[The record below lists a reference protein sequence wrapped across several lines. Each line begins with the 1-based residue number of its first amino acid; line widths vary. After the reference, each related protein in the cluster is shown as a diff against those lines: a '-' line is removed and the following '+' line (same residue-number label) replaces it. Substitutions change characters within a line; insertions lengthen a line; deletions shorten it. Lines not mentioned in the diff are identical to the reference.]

1 MRLDILLLP
10 RCVPCADPLPCN
22 CASNEDCIQINRFA
36 FAITSNSTVF
46 SFLLIRDCNTC
57 SQTQCVPRVVTSTQT
72 SSGVS
77 KGATAGAIV
86 GALLFLAIVVA
97 LFLWYRRKMRLR
109 KSIAAQ
115 REGKKDIPA
124 PAETVLNRPDPIEKP
139 PPTDLNTVR
148 VYSVSSN
155 TTINLNPQSQR
166 TSPDIVQ
173 YNPTN
178 NNPFDDGTSIQ
189 TAGTEGTNVIPITL
203 VSPDIHRP
211 SSETTTSTFPVRP
224 VRSPDLNLDHVN
236 VSGDSVR
243 GTTPYAVSQRSG
255 VSGISSR
262 NSFMSNASYSS
273 DFLNE
278 APMIITSHKGAVRQ
292 VLGVVK
298 AEVIK
303 APGSFSPANSSDGL
317 KPPSLASR
325 PSVGSPLASTSF
337 GPADVV
343 KEVDETQLIDP
354 FSDEASVGGNYNASP
369 AASVT
374 TFGHSST
381 GAVHDSHSDWVAETP
396 NLPWSRSNNDSR
408 PSSMS
413 TQSGSVVDITSA
425 KRVNVGLSLNNS
437 QLNPDGTP
445 RSSHRTTVGRLVT
458 PNMTVS
464 ETLHEQQQRALAHAH
479 ARAQAQG
486 VVDQN
491 KRLSGSSVLSG
502 TSTRADSILESF
514 PFVPPSPISNRPVR
528 SPPVSPLG
536 QQSFSGPPSPSGQ
549 QHTINVSPPTP
560 HTQQVFTDQPQDFAD
575 IPLPPPPDRRML
587 GLSTAS
593 QLSTSSS
600 GLGSFPFQI
609 DSGSGL
615 EGAGAP
621 SVFNGR
627 QRASLDTLALTSDLS
642 SYPLGFDRES
652 VQVPPKS

>member
-1 MRLDILLLP
+1 MDRNVLG
-10 RCVPCADPLPCN
+10 
-22 CASNEDCIQINRFA
+22 
-36 FAITSNSTVF
+36 TK
-46 SFLLIRDCNTC
+46 
-57 SQTQCVPRVVTSTQT
+57 T
-72 SSGVS
+72 SSGIS

-86 GALLFLAIVVA
+86 GALLFLAMVVA
-97 LFLWYRRKMRLR
+97 LLIWYRRKMRPR
-109 KSIAAQ
+109 NSIAAQ

-124 PAETVLNRPDPIEKP
+124 PAETVLNRPDPIEKS
-139 PPTDLNTVR
+139 PTELNTVR
-148 VYSVSSN
+148 VYPVSSN
-155 TTINLNPQSQR
+155 TTIDLDPESQR
-166 TSPDIVQ
+166 TSPNNSHH
-173 YNPTN
+173 NPTN
-178 NNPFDDGTSIQ
+178 VNPFDDGTSIQ

-203 VSPDIHRP
+203 VSPDTDRP
-211 SSETTTSTFPVRP
+211 PSEASDSTFPVRP

-236 VSGDSVR
+236 ISGDSVR
-243 GTTPYAVSQRSG
+243 GTAPYAVSQRSG
-255 VSGISSR
+255 VSGVSTR
-262 NSFMSNASYSS
+262 NSFMSNASFSS

-278 APMIITSHKGAVRQ
+278 APMIITPHKGAVRQ

-303 APGSFSPANSSDGL
+303 APGSLSPSNSADGL
-317 KPPSLASR
+317 KPLSLASR

-337 GPADVV
+337 GPADIV
-343 KEVDETQLIDP
+343 KEVDEPQLTDP
-354 FSDEASVGGNYNASP
+354 FCDEASVGGNRNTSP

-381 GAVHDSHSDWVAETP
+381 GAVHDSHSSNWVAETP
-396 NLPWSRSNNDSR
+396 NLPWSRSNDSR

-425 KRVNVGLSLNNS
+425 KRVNVGLSLNRLHSSEVNYE
-437 QLNPDGTP
+437 GTP
-445 RSSHRTTVGRLVT
+445 RSSHRTTVGRLIS
-458 PNMTVS
+458 PPLTVS
-464 ETLHEQQQRALAHAH
+464 ETETLHEQQQRALAHAH

-486 VVDQN
+486 VVDQS

-536 QQSFSGPPSPSGQ
+536 QQSFSSPILPSG

-560 HTQQVFTDQPQDFAD
+560 HIQQVFTENTKDFAD
-575 IPLPPPPDRRML
+575 AALPPPPDRRML

-609 DSGSGL
+609 DSGSGI

-621 SVFNGR
+621 SAFNGR

-652 VQVPPKS
+652 VQVSPKS